1 MKRLEMW
8 NGQVREA
15 FAPSRRRQMAHTT
28 WTSVFFLADS
38 AVHSE
43 V

>member
-1 MKRLEMW
+1 MCY
-8 NGQVREA
+8 GDVREDVA
-15 FAPSRRRQMAHTT
+15 FTPSRRRQMAHTT

-38 AVHSE
+38 AVRSE